1 MKLTNNLMSSISSRI
16 RIKCFRRLLKT
27 HLSWNEIIRSAYP
40 NILCRMLVQIR
51 REYTRVR
58 RSEFRFTSTQNK
70 QATVEAT
77 VSTGQDQTLLDESEL
92 AEGQTDEN
100 YYFWKVC
107 EKAVIYRYR
116 QSFFLKGPMYRGW
129 GE

>member
-1 MKLTNNLMSSISSRI
+1 MSSISSRI
-16 RIKCFRRLLKT
+16 RMKCFRRLLKT
-27 HLSWNEIIRSAYP
+27 HLSWNEIIHSTYHT
-40 NILCRMLVQIR
+40 ILCRVECWVQIR
-51 REYTRVR
+51 REYTWVR
-58 RSEFRFTSTQNK
+58 RTEFKFTSTQNK

-77 VSTGQDQTLLDESEL
+77 ASAGQGQTLQDESEL

-116 QSFFLKGPMYRGW
+116 QSFFLKGPMNLGW
-129 GE
+129 GERDGE